1 MADETS
7 GATVVALSEEQLLVR
22 KRQVDTGRVRV
33 RTLVDEHEAV
43 VRETLNRG
51 VVSVERVAVEREVPS
66 APEPRE
72 EGDVLVISIVEER
85 AVVEKRLFVVE
96 ELRVR
101 REVVSEHVSLPTTLR
116 SMRAVVERDNDYQQ
130 QGETN
135 E

>member
-101 REVVSEHVSLPTTLR
+101 REIVSEHVSLPTTLR